1 MVRKSLII
9 NLSIYIF
16 FSDILTFLS
25 GWSQFKILLAIVVT
39 FNFLFYAVRNIKEL
53 NLFFYLPLTLIV
65 VYFLVWPEIGYL
77 NLIYTMIFGW
87 ILSRDTD
94 FSFKILKIIFFIQFI
109 LIIYESLTG
118 QFVYEEVTNGVFIS
132 KTFDLSTQIKDLDLT
147 GFRPKGLFV
156 GTLVATSFIIYL
168 AMLFRNTFKML
179 ILIFIMSLIVNG
191 RLALLITS
199 ITLFLHLMLN
209 YDIRH
214 KNKLIPFWLKILILS
229 SLFFLF
235 ILVIIINLPPIVLE
249 NYMNIFNLETD
260 NNFGRL
266 LAYAQSVDLYISYS
280 FLEKLVGKPGNIVLD
295 QYGRESASESGFLSM
310 MLDIGLLGLLIY
322 LITFYSAW
330 KIASKQD
337 LFLKKQIS
345 FKFVIIMTFLSFL
358 QYEHINGNLRGA
370 LFWFMIISFMDNS
383 RNKLVSL
390 NASV

>member
-1 MVRKSLII
+1 
-9 NLSIYIF
+9 
-16 FSDILTFLS
+16 
-25 GWSQFKILLAIVVT
+25 
-39 FNFLFYAVRNIKEL
+39 
-53 NLFFYLPLTLIV
+53 
-65 VYFLVWPEIGYL
+65 
-77 NLIYTMIFGW
+77 MIFGW

-179 ILIFIMSLIVNG
+179 FLIFIMSLIVNG